1 MADSDGKGSENDNF
15 QRNNSRSQNEDDNAE
30 EDNSQGASIGPDI
43 GLGNIRQ
50 VRRSS
55 TENGLAG

>member
-1 MADSDGKGSENDNF
+1 MADSDGKGSGNDNF
-15 QRNNSRSQNEDDNAE
+15 QRNNSRSNNEDDNADDE
-30 EDNSQGASIGPDI
+30 NAPGACIGPDI